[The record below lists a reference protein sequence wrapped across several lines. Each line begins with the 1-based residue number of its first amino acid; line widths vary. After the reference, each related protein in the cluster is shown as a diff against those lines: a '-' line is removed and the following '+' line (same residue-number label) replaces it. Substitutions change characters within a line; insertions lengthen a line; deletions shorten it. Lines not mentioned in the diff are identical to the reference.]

1 MRKIIYSLLII
12 LLLSACSQ
20 EENTDMT
27 ENDVISLENIE
38 IPDTIF
44 ISEEN
49 NHVIDKEEM
58 KQSIK
63 TYLDISEELEN
74 ASYPFEELIDDDQEL
89 NEIELEK
96 FNKINSLIKENDD
109 NFSNYILHN
118 TLPEGYQEESERISQ
133 YITASHQYLYKLD
146 EALND
151 LTDNISEGNFS
162 DIDMES
168 IIDESGTVNGR
179 EQKKIEEF
187 LNQENIHT
195 KAFGG

>member
-1 MRKIIYSLLII
+1 
-12 LLLSACSQ
+12 
-20 EENTDMT
+20 
-27 ENDVISLENIE
+27 
-38 IPDTIF
+38 
-44 ISEEN
+44 
-49 NHVIDKEEM
+49 M

-187 LNQENIHT
+187 LNRENIHT
-195 KAFGG
+195 KAFRG